1 MKTSMAIAIT
11 LVVISI
17 CFSQIADI
25 AWVDGKIVFRE
36 GYVPTNFEVTLAT
49 SGIKFDNYTD
59 YIQCRDDKDHLDE
72 KMDDLNPSKQK
83 KLKPSLDYLKSE
95 NAKK

>member
-1 MKTSMAIAIT
+1 MIHLFFILIVLLSWSF
-11 LVVISI
+11 L
-17 CFSQIADI
+17 FSQEADI
-25 AWVDGKIVFRE
+25 RLVDGKVVFRE

-49 SGIKFDNYTD
+49 SGLKFDNYTD